1 MRRRAVCVAGLR
13 CARLG
18 RSNLPTGAGARIE
31 SGRASRTLHGYQFK
45 GVMMLTK
52 ILSAGALA
60 LTVASPAWA
69 EIVVTDAYARST
81 MPGAPTGAAF
91 MVIGNTGETDDRLV
105 EVLSDVAE
113 RVELHTHRAEGD
125 GVVRMVHV
133 EEGIVIPAGGQ
144 HALQRG
150 GDHVMMMGLTRDL
163 KQGDTFALTLV
174 FENAGERKIEVPV
187 DLKRVADHS
196 GMAHD

>member
-1 MRRRAVCVAGLR
+1 
-13 CARLG
+13 
-18 RSNLPTGAGARIE
+18 
-31 SGRASRTLHGYQFK
+31 
-45 GVMMLTK
+45 MLTK